1 MDRKATPDDMA
12 DGDDTYST
20 DSNIV
25 RKLNSKRYE
34 LTFKAGDETAILQD
48 GEFSEDELRLK
59 ELYAS
64 GLASQRSSPGVTWGL
79 DELIGGLDIAICCL
93 GA

>member
-20 DSNIV
+20 DSNNV

-34 LTFKAGDETAILQD
+34 LTFKAGDETAILQER
-48 GEFSEDELRLK
+48 EFSEDGLRLK
-59 ELYAS
+59 
-64 GLASQRSSPGVTWGL
+64 RTV
-79 DELIGGLDIAICCL
+79 LICSCISKRQPWSYL
-93 GA
+93 GF